1 MKFVLQDL
9 VYHVLSS
16 LALILFSHS
25 KPASKFR
32 SDLEL
37 VSLCLSVSD
46 SVSVSVF
53 LSLSGPLSFV
63 AVARKAWTNSSFICN
78 CKTTTPKT
86 QKKHA
91 YIQTSTT
98 QNPPK
103 KKCTYRERVQ
113 QSLQQIREE
122 KQARNARK
130 ARWAR
135 ACALDVCAC
144 ARACAH
150 WVALEE
156 GTGVRGGVGE
166 S

>member
-1 MKFVLQDL
+1 MNNSTA
-9 VYHVLSS
+9 SS
-16 LALILFSHS
+16 ATAKQLHQ
-25 KPASKFR
+25 KPKR
-32 SDLEL
+32 NMHTYTE
-37 VSLCLSVSD
+37 
-46 SVSVSVF
+46 
-53 LSLSGPLSFV
+53 
-63 AVARKAWTNSSFICN
+63 RTR
-78 CKTTTPKT
+78 
-86 QKKHA
+86 
-91 YIQTSTT
+91 TT
-98 QNPPK
+98 QNPRK
-103 KKCTYRERVQ
+103 KKCTYTELVQ

-130 ARWAR
+130 ARRAR